1 MNSFT
6 DGQLVGRYLNEQS
19 ERALEDLVRRYLPII
34 FGFVKR
40 YTGNEGDASDI
51 AQEVFVK
58 VWKNIKSFDR
68 NKSFRTWI
76 FTIAKRT
83 AIDELRK
90 KRALPF
96 SALGDEN
103 DFAGSLADESPSV
116 LDQIF
121 SRQQSQEL
129 AGAVAKLPTNY
140 RSIIRLYSHD
150 GLNFREIASKLKEP
164 LNTVKSRYRRGL
176 ALLKKLL

>member
-1 MNSFT
+1 MSNQT
-6 DGQLVGRYLNEQS
+6 DEKLVQQYLKYKDEKS
-19 ERALEDLVRRYLPII
+19 LEELVRRYLPLI

-40 YTGNEGDASDI
+40 YTGNEDMASDV

-58 VWKNIKSFDR
+58 IWKNLKSFDQT
-68 NKSFRTWI
+68 KSFKTWI

-90 KRALPF
+90 KNALPL
-96 SALGDEN
+96 SVLEEN
-103 DFAGSLADESPSV
+103 GLTIIDESPSIV
-116 LDQIF
+116 DQVAFI
-121 SRQQSQEL
+121 QQSKEL
-129 AGAVAKLPTNY
+129 ATALAKLPASYN
-140 RSIIRLYSHD
+140 SVINLYTD
-150 GLNFREIASKLKEP
+150 EGLNFREISAKLNEP